1 MDLKGKVALV
11 TGAGSGIGRASAAR
25 LARAGAK
32 IGMLGRT
39 ADQLEEAAAEIRRDG
54 GEAMVLLA
62 DVSDS
67 RQMQRAIADLVE
79 TYGGLDLV
87 VANAG
92 VNGVWAPIDE
102 ISPEEWTKTVNIN
115 LNGAFLTLHHAV
127 PHLKRA
133 GAGAIVLTSSIN
145 GTRVF
150 STPGASAYAS
160 TKAAQVA
167 LTQMLALELAKHKI
181 RVNVICPGRI
191 DTEISDNTE
200 TRNAKEAGAPGGVAD
215 DAIPL
220 TDGAS
225 GEAADVAELVHFLCS
240 DAARHIT
247 GTPVWIDGGQSLLK
261 G

>member
-1 MDLKGKVALV
+1 MDLQGKVALV
-11 TGAGSGIGRASAAR
+11 TGGGSGIGRASASR

-32 IGMLGRT
+32 VGLLGRT
-39 ADQLEEAAAEIRRDG
+39 ADQLETAAEAIRRAG
-54 GEAMVLLA
+54 GDARVLVA
-62 DVSDS
+62 DVAESD
-67 RQMQRAIADLVE
+67 QMQRAVSDLVGA
-79 TYGGLDLV
+79 YGRLDIV

-92 VNGVWAPIDE
+92 INGVWAPIDE
-102 ISPEEWTKTVNIN
+102 ITPEEWSRTVDIN
-115 LNGAFLTLHHAV
+115 LNGAYLTVHHTV

-133 GAGAIVLTSSIN
+133 GAGSIVLISSIN

-160 TKAAQVA
+160 TKAAQLA
-167 LTQMLALELAKHKI
+167 LAQMLALELAKHKI
-181 RVNVICPGRI
+181 RVNAICPGRI
-191 DTEISDNTE
+191 DTEIGDNTE
-200 TRNAKEAGAPGGVAD
+200 TRNVQEAGEIGVPD

-225 GEAADVAELVHFLCS
+225 GEAEDVAALVEFLCS